1 MIRFNNDYSLTGHK
15 AVQKALGEAS
25 GSYAGYGADEWCLR
39 AADMLRSEAGRP
51 DAGVF
56 FFSGATQANLVTIKA
71 ALSPVQSVICPAA
84 GHINA
89 HEAGAVES
97 TGHKILTLPTTDG
110 KITADQIRD
119 EAEAYFSSGRP
130 EYLTEPGLVY
140 VSFSTEWGTVYSRKE
155 LEEIS
160 EVCRRTGMLL
170 FVDGARLGYGL
181 AAEGGDVTMADIAR
195 LADVFYV
202 GGTKCGALFGE
213 ALLVSDPVLKK
224 RMKACMKQSGAV
236 LAKGWLMGVQ
246 FCALF
251 ENGLYYEITRRAD
264 GLAMKIREA
273 VRAKGIP
280 EKVVSPTNQQF
291 IVLTDGQK
299 RSLAARFLFE
309 EMGDC
314 VRICTSWGTK
324 DEDVDELIRAIGEC

>member
-1 MIRFNNDYSLTGHK
+1 MIRFNNDYNLTSHE
-15 AVQKALGEAS
+15 AVLKALGEAS
-25 GSYAGYGADEWCLR
+25 GSYGGYGADEWCAR
-39 AADMLRSEAGRP
+39 AADLLRAEAARP

-97 TGHKILTLPTTDG
+97 TGHKILTLPTPDG
-110 KITADQIRD
+110 KITAAQIRE
-119 EAEAYFSSGRP
+119 EASSYYDFGRP

-155 LEEIS
+155 LEDIS
-160 EVCRRTGMLL
+160 EVCRRYGMLL

-181 AAEGGDVTMADIAR
+181 AAEGCDVTMADLAR
-195 LADVFYV
+195 VADAFYV

-213 ALLVSDPVLKK
+213 ALLVSDRVLKR
-224 RMKACMKQSGAV
+224 RMMACMKQSGAV

-246 FCALF
+246 FSALF
-251 ENGLYYEITRRAD
+251 ENGLYYAITRRAD
-264 GLAMKIREA
+264 ELAMKIRDA
-273 VRAKGIP
+273 VRARGIP

-291 IVLTDGQK
+291 VVLTDAQK
-299 RSLAARFLFE
+299 KNLTDRFLFE
-309 EMGDC
+309 DMGDC
-314 VRICTSWGTK
+314 VRICTSWGTRT
-324 DEDVDELIRAIGEC
+324 EDACDLIRAIVEC